1 MSGKS
6 LLNKWQRD
14 QKVIHH
20 LKVWGFRGR
29 KILEKILILKI
40 GRTQFCKCL
49 QISNYVRN
57 RFTSGNIKIKY
68 RLLPF
73 LKNSQK
79 SM

>member
-1 MSGKS
+1 MTKRSKS
-6 LLNKWQRD
+6 NKPFKGLGLHR
-14 QKVIHH
+14 QK
-20 LKVWGFRGR
+20 KSW
-29 KILEKILILKI
+29 EKIFNIKNWEN
-40 GRTQFCKCL
+40 TNFVKV